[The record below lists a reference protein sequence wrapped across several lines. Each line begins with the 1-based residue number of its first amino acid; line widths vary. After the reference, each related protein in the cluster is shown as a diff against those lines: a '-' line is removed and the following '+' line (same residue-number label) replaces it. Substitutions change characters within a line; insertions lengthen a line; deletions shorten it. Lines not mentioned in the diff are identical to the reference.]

1 MNIVWQMIFSHADV
15 RKNCLRLVTAQR
27 QSPRIKEAIYLARKS
42 KKRNKV
48 ERGTSI
54 GVRVVGRTVGIAVKT
69 LVTLF
74 LIGVITGCIVITA
87 MMIYVMNFMDNDN
100 SVSLD
105 DISLS
110 FTTMFYAQNSEG
122 GWEEI
127 YRLSGDEN
135 RIEVSI
141 EDIPQE
147 VQYAFVATEDK
158 RFYDHDGVDWFRTA
172 SVTMQSILNGTWNR
186 AAAPPLPSS

>member
-1 MNIVWQMIFSHADV
+1 M
-15 RKNCLRLVTAQR
+15 
-27 QSPRIKEAIYLARKS
+27 ARKS

-158 RFYDHDGVDWFRTA
+158 RFTITTA
-172 SVTMQSILNGTWNR
+172 STGSVQPRSR
-186 AAAPPLPSS
+186 SPRF